1 MPATK
6 KQSVSQN
13 EVSNDTQTVKEA
25 TGMSVED
32 MLAMIAN
39 LTAQVNNSIPSMAA
53 RALWFQRWIGRV
65 L

>member
-32 MLAMIAN
+32 MLAMIAW
-39 LTAQVNNSIPSMAA
+39 
-53 RALWFQRWIGRV
+53 RRERYGFKDG
-65 L
+65 

>member
-39 LTAQVNNSIPSMAA
+39 LTAQVNIPSMAA

>member
-39 LTAQVNNSIPSMAA
+39 LTAQVNKLNSQHGGESVMVSKMDS
-53 RALWFQRWIGRV
+53 RV